1 MAVTYSLRLT
11 ARNVRGV
18 VRLQVETLAA
28 ARALATAWQRDLGKQ
43 WTVEVVDNEGV
54 TQWTI

>member
-1 MAVTYSLRLT
+1 MNYSLRLT